1 MCMKLYQYV
10 FVAMYI
16 FSLRYLI
23 VFSVLTITAF
33 LEDAIRIFEECL
45 PKIGEVKTCIQCV
58 ASLTFVFF
66 FFRENRRFH
75 AKSFCFGH
83 RLCTIVIFSLH

>member
-1 MCMKLYQYV
+1 MH
-10 FVAMYI
+10 I
-16 FSLRYLI
+16 FSFRYLI

-58 ASLTFVFF
+58 LSVSFVFF
-66 FFRENRRFH
+66 LFKGNRRFH

-83 RLCTIVIFSLH
+83 S